1 MAQFV
6 LTGSLNNSSITVG
19 SDNTIQVG
27 VLASKGEKG
36 DTGATGATGATGPQG
51 PQGDTGATGATGPQ
65 GPTGA
70 GFTGGSYD
78 GATGIVTFTS
88 DDALGFSTGDLRGG
102 TVTVQEEGTP
112 LTTAATTLNFVGS
125 SVTASGTGTTKTIT
139 ISDSSPTFDA
149 LTDTNTTGIADGDLV
164 KWDAGTS
171 KYIPTTLNE
180 ADTTG
185 DLSIGGDLVLTAGAG
200 VDFSANTGSTETG
213 VTVSAQVLDD
223 YEEGTWTPVVGTSAP
238 STLTTATAE
247 GKYTKIGNTVTL
259 QGSLTNIQDD
269 ANTAFALEVTGLPF
283 QANSQAM
290 GATYC
295 NKLNLDNGGGIV
307 CGTSSIT
314 PPELKFYSNATLTAE
329 SAAVVT
335 VGDLNSGNT
344 SLYFNITY
352 YTDS

>member
-27 VLASKGEKG
+27 VLSSKGEKG

-51 PQGDTGATGATGPQ
+51 PQGATGATGATGAQ

-88 DDALGFSTGDLRGG
+88 ADGLGFSTTDLRGG
-102 TVTVQEEGTP
+102 TITVQEEGTP

-139 ISDSSPTFDA
+139 ISDSGSTFDA

-164 KWDAGTS
+164 KWDAVTS
-171 KYIPTTLNE
+171 KYIPTTVNE

-185 DLSIGGDLVLTAGAG
+185 DLSIGGALVLTAGAG
-200 VDFSANTGSTETG
+200 VDFSANTGSTATG
-213 VTVSAQVLDD
+213 ATVSAQVLDD
-223 YEEGTWTPVVGTSAP
+223 YEEGTWSPVVETAAP
-238 STLTTATAE
+238 STLTTATAG

-259 QGSLTNIQDD
+259 QGNFTSLQDD
-269 ANTAFALEVTGLPF
+269 ANTAFAFVVTGLPF
-283 QANSQAM
+283 QANSTAI

-295 NKLNLDNGGGIV
+295 TRLNLANGGGVV
-307 CGTSSIT
+307 CSTNSNT
-314 PPELKFYSNATLTAE
+314 PPEIKFYSNATLKTE
-329 SAAVVT
+329 NSAVLT
-335 VGDLNSGNT
+335 VGDIDSTNT
-344 SLYFNITY
+344 DIFFNITY

>member
-27 VLASKGEKG
+27 VLASKGDKG

-51 PQGDTGATGATGPQ
+51 PQGDTGATGATGAQ

-88 DDALGFSTGDLRGG
+88 ADGLGFSTTDLRGG
-102 TVTVQEEGTP
+102 TITVQEEGTP

-125 SVTASGTGTTKTIT
+125 NVTASGTGSTKTIT
-139 ISDSSPTFDA
+139 ISDSASTFDS

-171 KYIPTTLNE
+171 KYIPTTVNE

-200 VDFSANTGSTETG
+200 VDFSANTGSTATG
-213 VTVSAQVLDD
+213 ATVSAQVLDD
-223 YEEGTWTPVVGTSAP
+223 YEEGTWTPVVETSAP
-238 STLTTATAE
+238 STLTTGTTS
-247 GKYTKIGNTVTL
+247 GKYSKIGNTVTV
-259 QGSLTNIQDD
+259 QGYAPDIQTD
-269 ANTAFALEVTGLPF
+269 ANTASSFHITGLPF
-283 QANSQAM
+283 QSNATGV
-290 GATYC
+290 GAVYC
-295 NKLNLDNGGGIV
+295 NRLALDHGGGIS
-307 CGTSSIT
+307 CIASGTPTIIN
-314 PPELKFYSNATLTAE
+314 FYSNSTLKTE
-329 SAAVVT
+329 TAAVLT
-335 VGDLNSGNT
+335 VGDIDSGT
-344 SLYFNITY
+344 TDIYFSLTY
-352 YTDS
+352 HTDS